1 MTHPSD
7 DFNVAGSAQSYG
19 MPMVVEQTAGGERG
33 YDLMSRLM
41 KDNVV
46 MLHGPVNA
54 GMAGIIVAQLLYL
67 GSQLAGK
74 EGKTITMYVDSPG
87 GSVNAGMSIYD
98 TMNFVQAKYGVP
110 IRTIG
115 MGMNMSM
122 GSFLLCAGTP
132 GYRSILPNAD
142 HMVHQPSAGS
152 QGKVSDMGI
161 TQDCVEEVK
170 QRLALLY
177 AAHSKMTY
185 EQVRQ
190 LSDRDSFLR
199 AEECVTLGLVD
210 RIMYPD
216 EIMQRALEKT
226 DPNQPAVNYPP
237 GMKEHLERISK
248 VQREAN
254 KIHAKTRP
262 GADVDPGPYK
272 ALIASMDQKPA

>member
-1 MTHPSD
+1 MTHPSEH
-7 DFNVAGSAQSYG
+7 FNEAGSPQAYG
-19 MPMVVEQTAGGERG
+19 MPMVVEQTPGGERG

-41 KDNVV
+41 KDNAI

-67 GSQLAGK
+67 GAQSAGTNK
-74 EGKTITMYVDSPG
+74 PITMYVDSPG
-87 GSVNAGMSIYD
+87 GSVHAGMSIYD
-98 TMNFVQAKYGVP
+98 TMNYVQAEYGVP

-152 QGKVSDMGI
+152 GGKVSDMKI
-161 TQDCVEEVK
+161 TQDTCDEVK

-177 AAHSKMTY
+177 VAHSKMTY
-185 EQVRQ
+185 EQVRD

-199 AEECVTLGLVD
+199 AEECVALGLVD
-210 RIMYPD
+210 KIMYAD
-216 EIMQRALEKT
+216 EILARKLAT
-226 DPNQPAVNYPP
+226 GSVTYPE
-237 GMKEHLERISK
+237 GMKEHLERIAK
-248 VQREAN
+248 VHREAN
-254 KIHAKTRP
+254 KLHAQARP
-262 GADVDPGPYK
+262 GADKDPGPYK
-272 ALIASMDQKPA
+272 SLTAGLDQKPA